1 VIFVALASWRRF
13 YAMTRLQ
20 KTAGVTPALRNQLA
34 PALWEKE
41 IAIRAIHNAAEE
53 RATKIRLQCSYN
65 KHRSKD
71 VSVEISGKK
80 EKSAMEFKRDS
91 LSSENKTGANLTR
104 RTILRRAVCAMAVAG
119 ISRISLFAA
128 DSVSPA
134 MARLS
139 SYMSDA
145 RTHAL
150 PDEVTEKAK
159 HHILDTFAAMVSGS
173 ELVPGQAALKFARN
187 YGGEKI
193 STVICSNILCGPME
207 AALVNGVLGHS
218 DETDDAHAAS
228 GSHPGV
234 AIVPAALAVGE
245 KFGIGG
251 AEFLRAITLGYDVGT
266 RFVMTMGGTSIQSE
280 EHRSTHS
287 LAGIFGAAAAAASA
301 ASLNEQQM
309 RWVLDYTSQ
318 QSSGTAAWQR
328 DTQHIE
334 KAFVYAGMPA
344 RGGVTSALLVQSGW
358 TGVDDVLSGAD
369 NFFMAYAPQAN
380 PANVVDQLGERFAI
394 TETDIKKW
402 TVGAPIQTPLDALEI
417 LMKRRAFSADD
428 VKEVIVRIAR
438 TQGTVVNNR
447 EMPDICLQH
456 MIAIML
462 IDKTASFKSAH
473 DKARML
479 DPAVLRV
486 RAKVNLVMDD
496 DELQRA
502 IPRREAIVE
511 ITLNDGTKLSEH
523 VRTVRGTPL
532 NPMTRDEV
540 VAKARE
546 LMAPVLG
553 AVNSSALIE
562 KMLDL
567 ENVKSIRELRPLL
580 QL

>member
-1 VIFVALASWRRF
+1 MVFKQSMF
-13 YAMTRLQ
+13 
-20 KTAGVTPALRNQLA
+20 TP
-34 PALWEKE
+34 ETKVG
-41 IAIRAIHNAAEE
+41 
-53 RATKIRLQCSYN
+53 AT
-65 KHRSKD
+65 
-71 VSVEISGKK
+71 
-80 EKSAMEFKRDS
+80 
-91 LSSENKTGANLTR
+91 LTR
-104 RTILRRAVCAMAVAG
+104 RAVLHRAASAVAVAG
-119 ISRISLFAA
+119 LSRVPAWAA
-128 DSVSPA
+128 DSISPP

-139 SYMSDA
+139 SYMADA
-145 RTHAL
+145 RNHAL
-150 PDEVTEKAK
+150 PDDVTEKAK
-159 HHILDTFAAMVSGS
+159 DHILDTFAAMVSGS

-187 YGGEKI
+187 YGGEKVA
-193 STVICSNILCGPME
+193 TVICSNILCGPME

-245 KFGIGG
+245 KFGISG

-266 RFVMTMGGTSIQSE
+266 RFVMTMGGAAIQSE

-309 RWVLDYTSQ
+309 RWVLDYASQ

-334 KAFVYAGMPA
+334 KGFVYAGMPA

-380 PANVVDQLGERFAI
+380 PATVVDKLGERFAV

-402 TVGAPIQTPLDALEI
+402 TVGAPIQAALDALEI
-417 LMKRRAFSADD
+417 LIKRRSFSADD
-428 VKEVIVRIAR
+428 VKEVVVRLAR

-447 EMPDICLQH
+447 EMPDICVQH
-456 MIAIML
+456 MAAVML
-462 IDKTASFKSAH
+462 IDKTATFKSAH
-473 DKARML
+473 DKARMQ

-486 RAKVNLVMDD
+486 RAKINLVLDD
-496 DELQRA
+496 GELQRA
-502 IPRREAIVE
+502 LPRREAIVE
-511 ITLNDGTKLSEH
+511 ITLNDGTTLSEH
-523 VRTVRGTPL
+523 VKAVRGTAL
-532 NPMTRDEV
+532 NPMSREEV
-540 VAKARE
+540 VAKTRE
-546 LMAPVLG
+546 LMTPVLG
-553 AVNSSALIE
+553 ARNASMMIE
-562 KMLDL
+562 KMSNL

-580 QL
+580 QLAG